1 MIKLLLTEACESD
14 AVRFKINDFEI
25 EIGKTTAVE
34 VDETAAKA
42 IESQYPGWTQRV
54 PATKGQTPTTTEAK

>member
-1 MIKLLLTEACESD
+1 MFRLILTDAVEND
-14 AVRFKINDFEI
+14 AVRFKLGETEI
-25 EIGKTTAVE
+25 TIRNTP
-34 VDETAAKA
+34 VDVPEATVKA